1 MVNQQENKMENF
13 FTEVLRGMS
22 LIADTNIDTVS
33 LIVVG
38 HYDLPLKCALYQVGM
53 KTGKAPDT
61 VADLETPQVLFGLER
76 IKDHYRVLIRKIFE
90 QAEQQDHEALLA
102 TLRKTNQ
109 PHEMGTVSEIAIK
122 YGISKSEVRRMKAN
136 GTLESLALLG
146 EV

>member
-1 MVNQQENKMENF
+1 
-13 FTEVLRGMS
+13 
-22 LIADTNIDTVS
+22 
-33 LIVVG
+33 
-38 HYDLPLKCALYQVGM
+38 
-53 KTGKAPDT
+53 
-61 VADLETPQVLFGLER
+61 
-76 IKDHYRVLIRKIFE
+76 
-90 QAEQQDHEALLA
+90 LA